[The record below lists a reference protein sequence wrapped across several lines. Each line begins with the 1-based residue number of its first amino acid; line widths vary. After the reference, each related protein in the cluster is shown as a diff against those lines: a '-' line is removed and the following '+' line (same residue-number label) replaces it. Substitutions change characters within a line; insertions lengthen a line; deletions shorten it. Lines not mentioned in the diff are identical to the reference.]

1 MEKKYLSHPKCQQ
14 ETRIVDILL
23 LALFNIA
30 LEVLLT
36 NIISPGGGNQRNK
49 WGEKEVINIY
59 RCYKLF
65 T

>member
-1 MEKKYLSHPKCQQ
+1 MKKKYLSHPKCQQ

-36 NIISPGGGNQRNK
+36 NIISPGGGIK
-49 WGEKEVINIY
+49 GINGGK
-59 RCYKLF
+59 RR
-65 T
+65 